1 MTDTTPPSEA
11 EEQHIGTFWVLNLG
25 QEQGTEPGRE
35 ADTDPYR
42 PTEPGRGQAPPVPYT
57 KHDSDPYRVRAGLA
71 PALVPLVPR
80 TPVSIVPRIPA
91 TFMRVGPEV
100 AQEFAQAME
109 LEDAAVV
116 LQRFARG
123 CQCYAGRIDGG
134 LVTYGWVTFDEESIG
149 ELGLSFRL
157 QPGEAYIWDCATLP
171 AFRGQRLY
179 PALLAYMLGALY
191 RAGMHRIWIG
201 ADEDNLPS
209 QRGFI
214 LAGFTPVV
222 DILMTGDATMRKPR
236 VRGRPGVPEEI
247 IDDVRQAIFG
257 KRDHQSQSSL

>member
-1 MTDTTPPSEA
+1 MTDITPPSEA
-11 EEQHIGTFWVLNLG
+11 EGLHIGTFWVVNLG
-25 QEQGTEPGRE
+25 R
-35 ADTDPYR
+35 
-42 PTEPGRGQAPPVPYT
+42 
-57 KHDSDPYRVRAGLA
+57 SL
-71 PALVPLVPR
+71 
-80 TPVSIVPRIPA
+80 PVSIVPRIPA

-100 AQEFAQAME
+100 AQELAQAME
-109 LEDAAVV
+109 LDDEAVV

-123 CQCYAGRIDGG
+123 CQCYVGRIDGKF
-134 LVTYGWVTFDEESIG
+134 VTYGWVTFDEESIG

-179 PALLAYMLGALY
+179 PALLAYMLGELY
-191 RAGMHRIWIG
+191 RAGIHRIWIG

-214 LAGFTPVV
+214 LVGFTPVV

-236 VRGRPGVPEEI
+236 VRGRPGVPEEVV
-247 IDDVRQAIFG
+247 DDVRRAIFG
-257 KRDHQSQSSL
+257 NSGH